1 MLSSPGGPLLDTPR
15 SRLPKLS
22 SSRGTLPKN
31 PSSRPS
37 LTAQSGSLA
46 SNPTPSLS
54 RYLKLSAEESSR
66 LSRMPPSSLKRAG
79 QLSTKDLPTS
89 LLSCK
94 TLTGLPGTTETFTGP
109 LLLIGKPLR
118 MLRMILANVM
128 LKLPSNSGV
137 RLNLL
142 LNTSR
147 RPTPLTGGA
156 P

>member
-1 MLSSPGGPLLDTPR
+1 
-15 SRLPKLS
+15 
-22 SSRGTLPKN
+22 
-31 PSSRPS
+31 
-37 LTAQSGSLA
+37 
-46 SNPTPSLS
+46 
-54 RYLKLSAEESSR
+54 
-66 LSRMPPSSLKRAG
+66 
-79 QLSTKDLPTS
+79 
-89 LLSCK
+89 
-94 TLTGLPGTTETFTGP
+94 
-109 LLLIGKPLR
+109 LLIGKPLR